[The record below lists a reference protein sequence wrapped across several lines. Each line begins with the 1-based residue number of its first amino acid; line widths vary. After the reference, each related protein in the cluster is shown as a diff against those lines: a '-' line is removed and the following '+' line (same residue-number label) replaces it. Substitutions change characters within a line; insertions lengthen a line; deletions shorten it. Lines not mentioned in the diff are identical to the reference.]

1 MNQPLHRGKG
11 GKEGEG
17 ERRGRGREGKGK
29 GKERE
34 GERREREDLFNIFR
48 LSLVDVVHIST
59 FDRDVLQKC

>member
-29 GKERE
+29 GKERANPYLQ
-34 GERREREDLFNIFR
+34 RNYYFK
-48 LSLVDVVHIST
+48 VH
-59 FDRDVLQKC
+59 